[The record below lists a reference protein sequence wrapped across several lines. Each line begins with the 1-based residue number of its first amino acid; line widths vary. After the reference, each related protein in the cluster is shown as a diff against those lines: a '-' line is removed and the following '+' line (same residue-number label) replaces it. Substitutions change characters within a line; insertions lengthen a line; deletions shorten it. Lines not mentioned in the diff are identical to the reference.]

1 MLENDYII
9 KQINMAINFLASV
22 LFKKDTTEYHNIK
35 DEKGNVTY
43 IGRTVLNLRQL
54 ADEGKIN
61 EAEDLL
67 FNEIEKNP
75 KIDLLEAAID
85 FYGYLNE
92 KDDSFLEKNNF
103 SRQEIFEGLQDVQ
116 KIYGIEQIYK

>member
-67 FNEIEKNP
+67 FDEIEKNP

-103 SRQEIFEGLQDVQ
+103 SRQEIFEGLHDVQ

>member
-67 FNEIEKNP
+67 FDEIEKNP

-92 KDDSFLEKNNF
+92 KDDSFLEENKF
-103 SRQEIFEGLQDVQ
+103 SRQEIFEGLYDVQ

>member
-67 FNEIEKNP
+67 FDEIEKNP

-92 KDDSFLEKNNF
+92 KDDSFFEENKF
-103 SRQEIFEGLQDVQ
+103 SRQEIFEGLYDVQ